1 MFLVKQLYK
10 EFIFG
15 GHFQSLGAASLV
27 FITFVIFNHS
37 IVWPAVFLAYLLFYP
52 LYLFN
57 RLWELDD
64 DATSNPERTK
74 YFKLYVNRMPL
85 IFILES
91 VLTAILLFVF
101 AKDIGIIIYGGLL
114 YTLGILYTIY
124 IKKLTKFFFAFKNF
138 YVASF
143 FAAIVPFSI
152 LFIDDTFDVKVWLLT
167 FFVFLKGVLMQA
179 LLDIKDINSDKKE
192 GLKTFPV
199 VFGEKQILIFSLFFS
214 FALSILIPWY
224 LSKNFF
230 PVWFLFTFFTFPF
243 YLYIINLIKNNKY
256 YGYILASGEYL
267 FWVIFLFIG
276 KALL

>member
-1 MFLVKQLYK
+1 MLLVKQLYK

-27 FITFVIFNHS
+27 LMTFVIFNHS
-37 IVWPAVFLAYLLFYP
+37 VVWPAVFLAYLLFYP

-64 DATSNPERTK
+64 DAISNPERTK

-91 VLTAILLFVF
+91 VLTAIFLFIF
-101 AKDIGIIIYGGLL
+101 ARDIGIIIYGGLL
-114 YTLGILYTIY
+114 YTLGILYTIH
-124 IKKLTKFFFAFKNF
+124 IKKLTKIFFAFKNF

-143 FAAIVPFSI
+143 FAALVPFSM
-152 LFIDDTFDVKVWLLT
+152 LFINGGFDAKVWWLT
-167 FFVFLKGVLMQA
+167 FFVFLKGFLMQV
-179 LLDIKDINSDKKE
+179 LLDIKDTDSDKKE

-199 VFGEKQILIFSLFFS
+199 VFGRKQVLIFSLVFS
-214 FALSILIPWY
+214 FALGILIPWY
-224 LSKNFF
+224 LSNNFF
-230 PVWFLFTFFTFPF
+230 PTWFLFTFFTFPF

-256 YGYILASGEYL
+256 QGYILASGEYL